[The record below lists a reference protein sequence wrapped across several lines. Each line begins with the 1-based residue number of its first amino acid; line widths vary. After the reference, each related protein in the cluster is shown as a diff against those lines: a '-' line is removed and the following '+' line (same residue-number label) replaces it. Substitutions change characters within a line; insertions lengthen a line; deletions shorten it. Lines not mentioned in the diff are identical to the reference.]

1 MSTTESLDPW
11 PELPREIKALT
22 LWQPWAS
29 AMCAGLKTVE
39 TRSWS
44 TTHRGPLAIHAS
56 ARTVTA
62 ADMGLV
68 RALGRALRLDVAR
81 SNPKALA
88 DALPRGAV
96 LGVVE
101 LVDVVPMHQ
110 VSKLADVM
118 TAQEM
123 SWGDWKPD
131 RFAWICRPLVW
142 FTAPFPAKGAQ
153 QLWTWTRP
161 IAPS

>member
-1 MSTTESLDPW
+1 MSTTD
-11 PELPREIKALT
+11 LPSKLKAIT

-29 AMCAGLKTVE
+29 AMAAGLKTVE
-39 TRSWS
+39 TRSWATS
-44 TTHRGPLAIHAS
+44 YRGPLAIHAS
-56 ARTVTA
+56 ARKVHT

-68 RALGRALRLDVAR
+68 RALGRALRVDVAR
-81 SNPKALA
+81 TNPKALA

-101 LVDVVPMHQ
+101 LYDVVLMSR
-110 VSKLADVM
+110 VSALHDVM

-131 RFAWICRPLVW
+131 RFAWLCRPVVW
-142 FTAPFPAKGAQ
+142 FPEPVPAKGAQ
-153 QLWTWTRP
+153 GLWDWQRP
-161 IAPS
+161 AAPS